1 MKQGIRVK
9 RDKTFQERLVE
20 EAQRLLREAA
30 KAPSEAYRNLLMRRV
45 TKLEKASRTQR
56 WLASPELRRPT

>member
-9 RDKTFQERLVE
+9 RDKTFQERLDE
-20 EAQRLLREAA
+20 EALRLRQEAA
-30 KAPSEAYRNLLMRRV
+30 KTPSEAYRDLLLRRIN
-45 TKLEKASRTQR
+45 KLEEDSRVER

>member
-1 MKQGIRVK
+1 MKPRIRVK
-9 RDKTFQERLVE
+9 RDMTLPERLDE
-20 EAQRLLREAA
+20 QAQRLIREAA

-45 TKLEKASRTQR
+45 SQLEEASRVER